1 MLRNRLAKIVATLG
15 PETNAAEAIQSL
27 YESGADVFR
36 INAAYGAVASNQ
48 ALVRLV
54 KDTLDADT
62 KPVGTIWDLPGLKMR
77 IGAFKAGSVEL
88 KAGSTFSLDQSPEDG
103 DETRVYL
110 PFPEAFA
117 HTRVGDL
124 LRLDDGRLTLRV
136 SEVTLFRLNTVV
148 VAGGTLT
155 ANKAILFP
163 NVPIPSAEVSGQDA
177 ASLKAAL
184 DAGADWIA
192 ASANGSLAVIRD
204 FRRLIGDRAR
214 LMVKVDSKA
223 LLDQIDAVLELA
235 DGLFL
240 ARGDLGSRMPVEM
253 IPNAQKDVI
262 LAGRNAG
269 KPVVVAAQMLESMV
283 GDPTPTRAEASDV
296 CQAIYDGADAVT
308 LSAETAVGHF
318 PIDSVA
324 MMDRLIVS
332 AEGDDF
338 DLGPSLSSLSSLS
351 SGTDTAS
358 VDNIGG
364 AIADAAVGVARELNA
379 CAIVV
384 HTSSGSTARR
394 VARLRP
400 GRPILCLTD
409 SAETRRAMT
418 VVCGVHPL
426 LMPSLNSWKQIVE
439 VASTAALEQQMGD
452 KGDIIAIT
460 AGMPLGASG
469 STNILRVAIL

>member
-15 PETNAAEAIQSL
+15 PETKTAEAIQSL

-36 INAAYGAVASNQ
+36 INGAYGSAEGNQ
-48 ALVRLV
+48 DLVRLV
-54 KDTLDADT
+54 KETVDADSS
-62 KPVGTIWDLPGLKMR
+62 PVGTIWDLPGLKMR
-77 IGAFKAGSVEL
+77 IGAFKDGNAEL
-88 KAGSTFSLDQSPEDG
+88 KAGSAFSLDQSPEDG

-136 SEVTLFRLNTVV
+136 TEVTLFRLNTVV
-148 VAGGTLT
+148 VAGGTLS

-163 NVPIPSAEVSGQDA
+163 NVPIPSAEVSNQDA
-177 ASLKAAL
+177 ASLKAGL
-184 DAGADWIA
+184 EAGADWIA
-192 ASANGSLAVIRD
+192 ASANGSLAVIKD
-204 FRRLIGDRAR
+204 FRRLIGDKAR

-223 LLDQIDAVLELA
+223 MLDQLEDVLELA

-262 LAGRNAG
+262 LAARNAG
-269 KPVVVAAQMLESMV
+269 KPVIVAAQMLESMV

-308 LSAETAVGHF
+308 LSAETAVGDY

-324 MMDRLIVS
+324 MMDRLIIS

-338 DLGPSLSSLSSLS
+338 DAGPSLASLT
-351 SGTDTAS
+351 SGDETS
-358 VDNIGG
+358 NVDNIGG
-364 AIADAAVGVARELNA
+364 AIADAAVGVAKELSA

-439 VASTAALEQQMGD
+439 VASKAALEQQMGD
-452 KGDIIAIT
+452 AGDIIAIT

>member
-15 PETNAAEAIQSL
+15 PASNTAEAITSL

-36 INAAYGAVASNQ
+36 INAAYSN
-48 ALVRLV
+48 
-54 KDTLDADT
+54 DADNAALIGQVREAISDDS

-77 IGAFKAGSVEL
+77 IGGFKDGSATLV
-88 KAGSTFSLDQSPEDG
+88 AGSTFTLDQSPQDG

-117 HTRVGDL
+117 HTRVGDV

-136 SEVTLFRLNTVV
+136 TEVTLFRLSTTV
-148 VAGGTLT
+148 VAGGELS

-163 NVPIPSAEVSGQDA
+163 NVPIPTAEVSNRDA
-177 ASLKAAL
+177 ESLSVAL
-184 DAGADWIA
+184 EAGADWIA
-192 ASANGSLAVIRD
+192 ATANGSLDVVRD
-204 FRRLIGDRAR
+204 LKRRIGGKAR
-214 LMVKVDSKA
+214 LMVKIDSKEM
-223 LLDQIDAVLELA
+223 LDQLEAVLELA

-253 IPNAQKDVI
+253 IPNAQKDTI
-262 LAGRNAG
+262 LAAREAG
-269 KPVVVAAQMLESMV
+269 KPAIVAAQMLESMV

-308 LSAETAVGHF
+308 LSAETAVGHY

-324 MMDRLIVS
+324 MMERLIMS
-332 AEGDDF
+332 AETDDF
-338 DLGPSLSSLSSLS
+338 DTAVGRALG
-351 SGTDTAS
+351 TAAEDGS
-358 VDNIGG
+358 KVETIGG
-364 AIADAAVGVARELNA
+364 AISNAAVSVSNELQA

-409 SAETRRAMT
+409 MEETRRYMT
-418 VVCGVHPL
+418 VVCGVHSL
-426 LMPSLNSWKQIVE
+426 HMPSLSSWKEVVE
-439 VASTAALEQQMGD
+439 VAVKAAKEQQLGEA
-452 KGDIIAIT
+452 GEVIVIT
-460 AGMPLGASG
+460 AGMPWGASG
-469 STNILRVAIL
+469 STNILRVATL

>member
-15 PETNAAEAIQSL
+15 PATNTTEAIASL

-36 INAAYGAVASNQ
+36 INAAYSDDASNA
-48 ALVRLV
+48 ALAERVREAIS
-54 KDTLDADT
+54 DDSR
-62 KPVGTIWDLPGLKMR
+62 PVGTIWDLPGLKMR
-77 IGAFKAGSVEL
+77 IGDFENGSAHLEAGS
-88 KAGSTFSLDQSPEDG
+88 SFTLDQSPEPG

-117 HTRVGDL
+117 HTRVGDM

-136 SEVTLFRLNTVV
+136 TEVTLYRLSTTV
-148 VAGGTLT
+148 VAGGALS

-163 NVPIPSAEVSGQDA
+163 NVPIPTAEVSVRDA
-177 ASLKAAL
+177 ESLAAAL
-184 DAGADWIA
+184 DAGVDWIA
-192 ASANGSLAVIRD
+192 ASANGSLDVVRD
-204 FRRLIGDRAR
+204 LQRRIAGRAR
-214 LMVKVDSKA
+214 LMVKIDSKEM
-223 LLDQIDAVLELA
+223 LDQLDAVLELA

-253 IPNAQKDVI
+253 IPNAQKDTI
-262 LAGRNAG
+262 LAAREAG
-269 KPVVVAAQMLESMV
+269 KPAIVAAQMLESMV

-308 LSAETAVGHF
+308 LSAETAVGDY

-324 MMDRLIVS
+324 MMERLIMS
-332 AEGDDF
+332 AETDDF
-338 DLGPSLSSLSSLS
+338 D
-351 SGTDTAS
+351 TAVGRALDAKGEHS
-358 VDNIGG
+358 TRVENIGG
-364 AIADAAVGVARELNA
+364 AIANAAVSVSDELNA

-409 SAETRRAMT
+409 MEETRRYMT

-426 LMPSLNSWKQIVE
+426 HMPSLSSWKEIVE
-439 VASTAALEQQMGD
+439 VAARVAREQQLGD
-452 KGDIIAIT
+452 EGDVIVIT

-469 STNILRVAIL
+469 STNILRVATL